1 MNDSRRNR
9 EGMALLLALFA
20 AVTMAG
26 AIAIVMHSL
35 NNAKRSTDA
44 AVNEVL
50 LEEAC
55 KAGIDVAVQQV
66 WGEYLEGNAN
76 EADNLASY
84 RAFLDNIIRTNEDL
98 NGNGTRDGNEQD
110 YNGSGTFD
118 RNSRVDLVTV
128 DGAREFDSGASL
140 IGLTLDR
147 TDDVTGCVITIRAT
161 AQAGDY
167 TRTAVQTLR
176 VSGERFTGFQFAV
189 LANNINCILC
199 HAQFLNLDLH
209 RNADS
214 AQYGTFDRIRI
225 AALESLLIR
234 KTEADSKVAG
244 TVYTRGL
251 VYNKDGTLLTG
262 SQIAASD
269 FRGFGFD
276 DHGKIIQ
283 DDSTGTMA
291 ETGLTNATLDAEGK
305 PVQYGNLYLNY
316 PTDSADMTDGEL
328 PLKFPSPFPDDN
340 GDRYVNEEEFSK
352 YVNSANGSLTFELPA
367 GAAVGSVKAGVAYG
381 VPAGSSYTGTSL
393 PTSSD
398 ADTLSQLAQ
407 GSYEGNLILVGTS
420 DDPIVIDKHVAVEGD
435 LVIKGPIK
443 GRGQLLVEG
452 NVYVMGDVTYADAP
466 GKFGEAVD
474 GTENAFAIHAGGSIM
489 MGDYLTIRAKN
500 NYVATKVTSTK
511 YDDRVENA
519 TWQGKF
525 VRVDVSTSATSMS
538 SGKTTQVGYFD
549 SGVVDAGAAQGSY
562 STSTY
567 VSGGKTHTVYTQPE
581 GQFSF
586 TTAELMLFNRMER
599 QKWAPPGHPDYNAN
613 YYIPN
618 YTPRYYRLRDTAPI
632 YQYVTADVTNSEL
645 KEHAVNYLSPGVE
658 VIAEDD
664 LGTAAVHSLN
674 PDGNWLSENTLRRI
688 WYEDEAYRRAHL
700 DSDGRA
706 PWRFDGLLYTNNSI
720 FGITRGNGRHKSATC
735 GAMIVRGSIVC
746 ADLGML
752 VADQAH
758 EVEYR
763 ADGTSDPLYSGLR
776 LYYDRRVDAFLNVE
790 DPTVVEFARLAYR
803 YE

>member
-1 MNDSRRNR
+1 MNDSRRNQD
-9 EGMALLLALFA
+9 GMALLLALFA
-20 AVTMAG
+20 AITIAG
-26 AIAIVMHSL
+26 AIAVVMHSL
-35 NNAKRSTDA
+35 NNAKHSTDV

-66 WGEYLEGNAN
+66 WNEYVSGNAN
-76 EADNLASY
+76 EAGNLASY
-84 RAFLDNIIRTNEDL
+84 RSFLDNIVTTNEDL
-98 NGNGTRDGNEQD
+98 NGNGIRDGNEQD
-110 YNGSGTFD
+110 YNGSGSFD
-118 RNSRVDLVTV
+118 RGGRRDVVTS
-128 DGAREFDSGASL
+128 DAPRAFDSGASL

-147 TDDVTGCVITIRAT
+147 TDDVTGCVVTIRAT
-161 AQAGDY
+161 AQAGEL

-209 RNADS
+209 RNGDS
-214 AQYGTFDRIRI
+214 EQYGTFDRIRI

-244 TVYTRGL
+244 TVYTRGR
-251 VYNKDGTLLTG
+251 VYNKDGSLLSASG
-262 SQIAASD
+262 IASSD

-276 DHGKIIQ
+276 DHGKILQ
-283 DDSTGTMA
+283 DDSSGAMA
-291 ETGLTNATLDAEGK
+291 ETGLSNATLDSDGK
-305 PVQYGNLYLNY
+305 PVRYGNLYLNY
-316 PTDSADMTDGEL
+316 PTDSAEMTDGEL
-328 PLKFPSPFPDDN
+328 PLNFPSPFPDDN
-340 GDRYVNEEEFSK
+340 GDRYVNEDEFSK
-352 YVNSANGSLTFELPA
+352 YVNSANGSLTFELPPGEA
-367 GAAVGSVKAGVAYG
+367 SGSVRAGVAYG
-381 VPAGSSYTGTSL
+381 VPEGSSYTGTSL
-393 PTSSD
+393 PTESD
-398 ADTLSQLAQ
+398 SDTLAQLSQ
-407 GSYEGNLILVGTS
+407 GSYEGNLFLVGST
-420 DDPIVIDKHVAVEGD
+420 DDPIVIDKRVAVEGD

-466 GKFGEAVD
+466 GKFGEAAD

-500 NYVATKVTSTK
+500 NYVATKINTTT
-511 YDDRVENA
+511 YEDRVENA
-519 TWQGKF
+519 VWQGKF
-525 VRVDVSTSATSMS
+525 IRVDTSTASTSMS

-549 SGVVDAGAAQGSY
+549 AGAVDTGVAQGSY

-567 VSGGKTHTVYTQPE
+567 VKDGKTHKVYTQPE

-599 QKWAPPGHPDYNAN
+599 QKWAPPGHEDYNAN

-618 YTPRYYRLRDTAPI
+618 YTPRYYRLKDGAPV

-658 VIAEDD
+658 AIPETE
-664 LGTAAVHSLN
+664 LGNAAVHALN
-674 PDGNWLSENTLRRI
+674 PHDNWLGENTLRRI

-720 FGITRGNGRHKSATC
+720 FGITRGNGRHKSATY

-752 VADQAH
+752 VADNAH